1 MASSAPKL
9 KVFFIPFYATGHM
22 LPFLDLAFLFSTRPD
37 IETTLLITAAN
48 ASLLQPTIDSYGQR
62 IKLLL
67 FPFPSAESG
76 LLPGQENVS
85 SIPYADIYKMCTA
98 ADFSRDPIETLL
110 RLHSPDAV
118 VSDISFSWMSSLAS
132 ELGIPNV
139 IFHVIGVFPQ
149 RVMDALHRARLYDTE
164 DTSDEAITIPNLPGE
179 KQITMPR
186 SELPWFVRKPTQLTH
201 HWARMKAANAES
213 FGVVVNTFCEMEPE
227 FCEEYRR
234 TVCRKAWFVGPVA
247 LAAARAGGKKAAVA
261 GRKTRRLRRVCL
273 FRELVQLYQAT
284 TGGNCLGTGEVREG
298 VFMGGKGIE
307 GRYGY
312 RGGVDPERL

>member
-1 MASSAPKL
+1 
-9 KVFFIPFYATGHM
+9 
-22 LPFLDLAFLFSTRPD
+22 
-37 IETTLLITAAN
+37 
-48 ASLLQPTIDSYGQR
+48 
-62 IKLLL
+62 
-67 FPFPSAESG
+67 
-76 LLPGQENVS
+76 
-85 SIPYADIYKMCTA
+85 MCTA